1 MEEITEAQ
9 GTLAIQALAMP
20 ANTNPNGDIFGGWL
34 VSQMDLAGG
43 VIAKARAKGRI
54 TTVAIDAM
62 VFHHPVKVGDLV
74 CCYGD
79 LLEVGRTSMK
89 IKIEAW
95 AISYVTGEKR
105 QVTEGI
111 FTYVAI
117 NDEGRPRPVD
127 QDDGSVF

>member
-1 MEEITEAQ
+1 MEKLTQAR
-9 GTLAIQALAMP
+9 GKLAIQSLAMP

-62 VFHHPVKVGDLV
+62 VFHHPVQVGDLV
-74 CCYGD
+74 SCYG
-79 LLEVGRTSMK
+79 EITRVGRTS
-89 IKIEAW
+89 IAIHIEVW
-95 AISYVTGEKR
+95 AISENQEKPHLVTDG
-105 QVTEGI
+105 V

-117 NDEGRPRPVD
+117 NAQGRPRPV
-127 QDDGSVF
+127 